1 MRRPGQV
8 GENMDIRLRRAY
20 EKPGRADGFRVL
32 VDRLWP
38 RGIRKENLPLDAW
51 LKEVAP
57 SAELRRW
64 FDHDPEKWPEFK
76 RRFAAELNDRPEG
89 RQALEELQKRSRQ
102 ERITLV
108 YGARETRYNNAAALK
123 ELLEEAPSAE
133 G

>member
-1 MRRPGQV
+1 
-8 GENMDIRLRRAY
+8 
-20 EKPGRADGFRVL
+20 
-32 VDRLWP
+32 
-38 RGIRKENLPLDAW
+38 LDAW

-57 SAELRRW
+57 SADLRRW

-89 RQALEELQKRSRQ
+89 RQALEELRKHSCQG
-102 ERITLV
+102 RITLV